1 MRRSC
6 AAGIRGGL
14 EEYLH
19 AKLELCATPEKLCA
33 TPEES
38 AGAVVINGNPF
49 TLGHQYLV
57 ETAAA
62 RVARLYLFV
71 VREDRSVFPFEVRY
85 ALARDAVA
93 HVENVVLL
101 DTSRYAVSA
110 GTFPSYFLRQH
121 DEASR
126 LQMEVDARLF
136 GARIAPAFGITRRF
150 VGDEPY
156 CDTTRAYNAALERVL
171 PEYGVALEIVPRAGD
186 ATGAFSAT
194 RVRAALAAGDWE
206 TVARLVPKPTLALLR
221 SRDGATL
228 TRRLGMN
235 GL

>member
-1 MRRSC
+1 M
-6 AAGIRGGL
+6 
-14 EEYLH
+14 
-19 AKLELCATPEKLCA
+19 
-33 TPEES
+33 
-38 AGAVVINGNPF
+38 
-49 TLGHQYLV
+49 
-57 ETAAA
+57 
-62 RVARLYLFV
+62 
-71 VREDRSVFPFEVRY
+71 
-85 ALARDAVA
+85 
-93 HVENVVLL
+93 VLL

-206 TVARLVPKPTLALLR
+206 TVARLVPEPTLALLR